1 MDYPRII
8 LKKGRD
14 AALRHGH
21 PWLFSGALAT
31 VEGKPEPGEI
41 VLAADAGGRPLGLGF
56 FNTGDIAFRLLTD
69 DPAARIDT
77 DFWRRRIERALAL
90 RRKVIPP
97 ETDACRLINAEGD
110 GMPGLVVDRYGSY
123 LVMTIGTAGMEKW
136 RGHRHRT
143 ASGDP
148 GAGGDSRA
156 ERGAL
161 PAVGRTIRPD
171 RSRGRGCPGVG
182 GDQGKRPSLRGRSA
196 RRAED
201 GILPRSASQPG
212 DRRCLQLRG
221 GGPELLLLY
230 RGVFGL
236 CRPRRGASCRLR
248 GGLGGGQRDRPPEP
262 CPQRLF
268 SGSAPPLHRQ
278 CLRLF
283 PGYARGVRPDHPRSS
298 RLRQI
303 AEGCGPLGAGLQG
316 DQSPGGEMSPGGRV
330 SRHLFLLQS
339 RSSPSSSRRSSSAP
353 SGMRE
358 RPRSSSAS
366 SGRGPTIP

>member
-31 VEGKPEPGEI
+31 VEGKPEAGEI

-56 FNTGDIAFRLLTD
+56 FNAGDIAFRLLTD
-69 DPAARIDT
+69 DPAARIDA

-110 GMPGLVVDRYGSY
+110 GMPGLVVDRYGGC

-136 RGHRHRT
+136 RGTVIELLLEILAPVGIYERSEGR
-143 ASGDP
+143 
-148 GAGGDSRA
+148 SRQL
-156 ERGAL
+156 EGL
-161 PAVGRTIRPD
+161 IRPD
-171 RSRGRGCPGVG
+171 RSRSRGGPGDG
-182 GDQGKRPSLRGRSA
+182 GNPGKRPSLRGRSA

-221 GGPELLLLY
+221 GGPELLLLH
-230 RGVFGL
+230 RGVFRL
-236 CRPRRGASCRLR
+236 CRPRWGASCRLR
-248 GGLGGGQRDRPPEP
+248 GGLGGGQ
-262 CPQRLF
+262 
-268 SGSAPPLHRQ
+268 
-278 CLRLF
+278 
-283 PGYARGVRPDHPRSS
+283 
-298 RLRQI
+298 
-303 AEGCGPLGAGLQG
+303 
-316 DQSPGGEMSPGGRV
+316 
-330 SRHLFLLQS
+330 
-339 RSSPSSSRRSSSAP
+339 
-353 SGMRE
+353 
-358 RPRSSSAS
+358 
-366 SGRGPTIP
+366 